1 MINVKGSA
9 DTPAARAMQKAL
21 GGGPN
26 GGCSDDLARVM
37 MGMPSL
43 QKKKQQKERH
53 DPRNEPIIR
62 STRPARGTEDDD
74 GDESSDLSGLDDD
87 EGDLALETIRRN
99 RLEQLKG
106 ADAKT
111 QSFRRLGHGEYR
123 EIAEDEF
130 LKEVTE
136 SKFCVVHFY
145 HSDFA
150 RCKIVDKHLADLA
163 PRHLPTKFVKMNA
176 GKSPFFV
183 EKLAIRVM
191 PTIVLFADGVAVDRI
206 VGFEEL
212 GAKDDFGTIVLEKRI
227 AMSGICMPPKGGK
240 RRPVKKNNIRAGKHT
255 TLDGGYG
262 ADSSHLNQLSDEEEG
277 EE

>member
-1 MINVKGSA
+1 MINVKGSK
-9 DTPAARAMQKAL
+9 DSAASRAMMKAL

-43 QKKKQQKERH
+43 QKKKQMKERH
-53 DPRNEPIIR
+53 NPLDEPVIR
-62 STRPARGTEDDD
+62 STRPAMGTEDDD
-74 GDESSDLSGLDDD
+74 GDESSDLSGFEDE
-87 EGDLALETIRRN
+87 EGDLALETIRRT

-111 QSFRRLGHGEYR
+111 QQFRRLGHGEYR
-123 EIAEDEF
+123 EIVEDEF

-145 HSDFA
+145 HNDFA
-150 RCKIVDKHLADLA
+150 RCKIVDKHLSALA
-163 PRHLPTKFVKMNA
+163 PKHLPTKFVKMNA

-191 PTIVLFADGVAVDRI
+191 PTMVLFADGVAVDRI
-206 VGFEEL
+206 MGFEEL
-212 GAKDDFGTIVLEKRI
+212 GGTDEFSTLMLETRI
-227 AMSGICMPPKGGK
+227 ATSGICMPPKGGK
-240 RRPVKKNNIRAGKHT
+240 RRPPKKNNIRVGKHT
-255 TLDGGYG
+255 TLDGGFAG
-262 ADSSHLNQLSDEEEG
+262 DSSHLNQLSDEEDDEN
-277 EE
+277 